1 MATALDDCTA
11 MKRDLAQLYSQLEL
25 SPGCTLEELQRAYRR
40 RIAELHPD
48 RLAGARP
55 PEGGKL
61 PDLIWLYTAAVRF
74 HRRHGRLPG
83 AGPVHVAN
91 VQRVTT
97 TTPAD
102 GAAPPPRPATRPQ
115 DIPSPSRRYSLLA
128 IGLVVLLLVLAL
140 VWDWPAPVTSM
151 SSSTETARVD
161 PAVAAVAATTHQ
173 LELGMDAAT
182 VLAIQGEPLRVSG
195 SQWDYGPSWLQ
206 FEHGRLVDWHSSPLH
221 RLKTATPSPPEPSSA
236 TAR

>member
-1 MATALDDCTA
+1 MATALDDCIA

-25 SPGCTLEELQRAYRR
+25 SPDCTLQELQRAYRR
-40 RIAELHPD
+40 RISELHPD
-48 RLAGARP
+48 RLAGARLS
-55 PEGGKL
+55 EGGKL

-91 VQRVTT
+91 VQRAATM
-97 TTPAD
+97 TPAD
-102 GAAPPPRPATRPQ
+102 AVAPPRPAVHAQ
-115 DIPSPSRRYSLLA
+115 DTPSPSHRNSLLA

-151 SSSTETARVD
+151 SSSTEAARID
-161 PAVAAVAATTHQ
+161 PTVAAVAASTHQ

-206 FEHGRLVDWHSSPLH
+206 FEHGRLADWHSSPLR